1 MDMKHVLSA
10 NPPSRSHIAEVLKGP
25 LTLVTTWNHPTLVTA
40 GGRRAETRID
50 TIHLFGSNRAE
61 CDDFGIFTYKN
72 ITSFF
77 LKIKRYIFQ
86 MVLFCFFPV
95 LECQFWEMYIY
106 TYMNELMAENRFE
119 HFSGV
124 WFSCAQNVL

>member
-40 GGRRAETRID
+40 GGRRAETRIE

-61 CDDFGIFTYKN
+61 CDDFGILTCKN

-77 LKIKRYIFQ
+77 SENKKVHLPNGV
-86 MVLFCFFPV
+86 VLFFFP
-95 LECQFWEMYIY
+95 
-106 TYMNELMAENRFE
+106 
-119 HFSGV
+119 FS
-124 WFSCAQNVL
+124 NVSFGKCIFIPT